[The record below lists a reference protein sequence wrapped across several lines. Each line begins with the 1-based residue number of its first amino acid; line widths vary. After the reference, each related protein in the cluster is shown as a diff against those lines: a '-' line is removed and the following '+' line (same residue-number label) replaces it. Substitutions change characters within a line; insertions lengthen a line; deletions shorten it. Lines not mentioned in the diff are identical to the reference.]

1 MSSSRDGPRAGRSRA
16 SDAAN
21 SQRSS
26 APPTVPFIPSSDD
39 QLDLVSPASRPS
51 SSLSQSRGLATP
63 TRQRYATETPA
74 PPSRTPSRVGG
85 RRSASEDSPSRQA
98 TPTGSTD
105 LEMRDVTPSVSGQPR
120 PVFLSLTLE
129 PETVEED
136 FEAATLALETVTSL
150 LRTCN
155 EYPDDYPLRDPLL
168 IRNALKDFSAALD
181 LPAWQKIRRP
191 SRASV
196 SEDEDVTIRIPV
208 APCPTFAQRGL
219 STPRHSTLP
228 RSSPPVEDPMVE
240 DTVTPAPP
248 RPREG

>member
-1 MSSSRDGPRAGRSRA
+1 MSYHRDGPRAGRLRA

-26 APPTVPFIPSSDD
+26 APATVPPIPSSDD

-51 SSLSQSRGLATP
+51 SSLSQSRSSATP
-63 TRQRYATETPA
+63 TRQRYIANTPA
-74 PPSRTPSRVGG
+74 PPSRTSSRVGG

-120 PVFLSLTLE
+120 PVLLSLTLE

-168 IRNALKDFSAALD
+168 IREALRDFAAALD
-181 LPAWQKIRRP
+181 LPAWQRVRRQ

-196 SEDEDVTIRIPV
+196 SEDEDDTIRIPT
-208 APCPTFAQRGL
+208 AT
-219 STPRHSTLP
+219 
-228 RSSPPVEDPMVE
+228 
-240 DTVTPAPP
+240 
-248 RPREG
+248 